1 MKIYSDFI
9 TEIGFSGRSVR
20 NVDPIQ
26 HMIRSILSGD
36 MELNVIDP
44 LKDNVKNRIIKDL
57 SDITQGV
64 LPMWMPRKFF
74 MTKKRQKYLVKRL
87 KDYIK

>member
-9 TEIGFSGRSVR
+9 TEIGFSGRSIR

-36 MELNVIDP
+36 MDLNIKDP
-44 LKDNVKNRIIKDL
+44 LKDNVKTRIIKDL

-64 LPMWMPRKFF
+64 LPMWMPQRFKLP
-74 MTKKRQKYLVKRL
+74 KKQQKYLVKRL

>member
-44 LKDNVKNRIIKDL
+44 LKDNVKTRIIKDL

-64 LPMWMPRKFF
+64 LPMWMSHNYTLPE
-74 MTKKRQKYLVKRL
+74 KRQKYLVKRL

>member
-20 NVDPIQ
+20 NLDPIQ
-26 HMIRSILSGD
+26 HMIRSILSGN

-44 LKDNVKNRIIKDL
+44 LKDNVKQRIIRDL

>member
-9 TEIGFSGRSVR
+9 TEIGYSGMSAR

-26 HMIRSILSGD
+26 HMIRSILSGN
-36 MELNVIDP
+36 MELDVIDP
-44 LKDNVKNRIIKDL
+44 LKDNVKQRIIRDL

-64 LPMWMPRKFF
+64 LPMWMPQRFKLP
-74 MTKKRQKYLVKRL
+74 KKQQKYLVKRL

>member
-9 TEIGFSGRSVR
+9 AEIGFSGRPVR

-26 HMIRSILSGD
+26 HMIRSILSGN

-44 LKDNVKNRIIKDL
+44 LTDTVKNRIIKDL

-64 LPMWMPRKFF
+64 LPMWMPQRFKLP
-74 MTKKRQKYLVKRL
+74 KKQQKYLVKRL

>member
-9 TEIGFSGRSVR
+9 TEIGFSGRSIR

-36 MELNVIDP
+36 MELDVIDP
-44 LKDNVKNRIIKDL
+44 LKDNVKNRIINDL
-57 SDITQGV
+57 WTCGISIHSQI
-64 LPMWMPRKFF
+64 FF
-74 MTKKRQKYLVKRL
+74 TSMF
-87 KDYIK
+87 

>member
-44 LKDNVKNRIIKDL
+44 LKDNVK
-57 SDITQGV
+57 Q
-64 LPMWMPRKFF
+64 
-74 MTKKRQKYLVKRL
+74 
-87 KDYIK
+87 

>member
-9 TEIGFSGRSVR
+9 TEIGFSGRSIR

-26 HMIRSILSGD
+26 HMIRSILSGH

-44 LKDNVKNRIIKDL
+44 LTDTVKNRIIKDL

>member
-9 TEIGFSGRSVR
+9 TEIGFSGSPVR

-26 HMIRSILSGD
+26 HMIRSILSGH

-44 LKDNVKNRIIKDL
+44 LTDTVKNRIIKDL

>member
-44 LKDNVKNRIIKDL
+44 LKDNVKQRIIRDL

>member
-1 MKIYSDFI
+1 MITFSNFI
-9 TEIGFSGRSVR
+9 SEIGYSGRSVR

-26 HMIRSILSGD
+26 HMIRSILSGH
-36 MELNVIDP
+36 MELDVIDP

-57 SDITQGV
+57 SDILQGV
-64 LPMWMPRKFF
+64 LPMWMPRRFF
-74 MTKKRQKYLVKRL
+74 VTKKQQKYLVKKL

>member
-44 LKDNVKNRIIKDL
+44 QTVTVKNRIIKDL

>member
-44 LKDNVKNRIIKDL
+44 LKDNVKQRIIRDL
-57 SDITQGV
+57 SYIMQGV

>member
-1 MKIYSDFI
+1 
-9 TEIGFSGRSVR
+9 
-20 NVDPIQ
+20 
-26 HMIRSILSGD
+26 MIRNILSGD

-44 LKDNVKNRIIKDL
+44 LKDNVKTRIIKDL

-64 LPMWMPRKFF
+64 LPMWMPQRF
-74 MTKKRQKYLVKRL
+74 TLPKKQQKYLVKRL

>member
-9 TEIGFSGRSVR
+9 TEIGFSGRPVR

-26 HMIRSILSGD
+26 HMIRSILSGN

-44 LKDNVKNRIIKDL
+44 LTDTVKQRII
-57 SDITQGV
+57 
-64 LPMWMPRKFF
+64 
-74 MTKKRQKYLVKRL
+74 
-87 KDYIK
+87 

>member
-9 TEIGFSGRSVR
+9 TEIGFSGRSIR
-20 NVDPIQ
+20 NLDPIQ

-44 LKDNVKNRIIKDL
+44 LKDNVKQRIIRDL

>member
-1 MKIYSDFI
+1 MMTYSNFI
-9 TEIGFSGRSVR
+9 SEIGYSGRSVR

-26 HMIRSILSGD
+26 QMIRGILSGN
-36 MELNVIDP
+36 MELDVIDP
-44 LKDNVKNRIIKDL
+44 LKDNVKQRIIKDL

-64 LPMWMPRKFF
+64 LPMWMPQRFKLP
-74 MTKKRQKYLVKRL
+74 KKQQKYLVKRL